1 MNSNYSLENRSMRKH
16 VSWWII
22 GLLFL
27 GILGVTAWAQQG
39 QQSAPKIVANAPL
52 LDINSATK
60 TELMQLAGIG
70 DVYADKIIKNRPYK
84 GKDDLLNKG
93 ILPKGTYNKIKE
105 LVITKQK

>member
-1 MNSNYSLENRSMRKH
+1 MKATYKRGDDSMRRN
-16 VSWWII
+16 VRWWMI
-22 GLLFL
+22 GILLL
-27 GILGVTAWAQQG
+27 GIVGVAAWAQETKLP
-39 QQSAPKIVANAPL
+39 APKLEADAKL

-93 ILPKGTYNKIKE
+93 VVPKNTYNKIKD
-105 LVITKQK
+105 LIIAKQK